1 MYTPKQKQI
10 MSCVKKL
17 LNGADKKF
25 LSSMSTRKKL
35 VLALR
40 NELLFMGA
48 FTQADLD
55 NHVVPFLHEQSDKI
69 YAEKEKV
76 LKGEKLAE
84 HDDYVVLIKQI
95 GQTIQNERKKKRYTQ
110 RDLAARAKT
119 TQQMLSRIESGR
131 DLKQPTLG
139 TYHKIFTVL
148 GLKLKISH
156 V

>member
-10 MSCVKKL
+10 MSFVKKL
-17 LNGADKKF
+17 LNEADKKF
-25 LSSMSTRKKL
+25 LSTMRTKKKL

-55 NHVVPFLHEQSDKI
+55 NQVVPFLNEQFDKI

-76 LKGEKLAE
+76 LQGEKLVE
-84 HDDYVVLIKQI
+84 HDDYVVLIKQL
-95 GQTIQNERKKKRYTQ
+95 GQTIQKERKRKRYTQ

-148 GLKLKISH
+148 GLKLKVSH
-156 V
+156 A

>member
-25 LSSMSTRKKL
+25 LSTMGTRKKL

-55 NHVVPFLHEQSDKI
+55 NHVVPFLTEQSDKI
-69 YAEKEKV
+69 FAEKEKV
-76 LKGEKLAE
+76 LQGEKLVE
-84 HDDYVVLIKQI
+84 HDDYVVLIKQL
-95 GQTIQNERKKKRYTQ
+95 GQTIKKQREKKRYSQ

-156 V
+156 A